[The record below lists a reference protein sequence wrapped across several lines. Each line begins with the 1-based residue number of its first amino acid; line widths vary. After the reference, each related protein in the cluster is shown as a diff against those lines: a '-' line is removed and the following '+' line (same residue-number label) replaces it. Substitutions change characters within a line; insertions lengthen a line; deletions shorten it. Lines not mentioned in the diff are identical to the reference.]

1 MMHHLVFF
9 FFPFFWVVGSSGIL
23 ESLIKKSKKIILENN
38 HFDVDFFFKLERLNL
53 LNYLVFFF
61 FVIGYLVLL
70 AVY

>member
-1 MMHHLVFF
+1 M
-9 FFPFFWVVGSSGIL
+9 VGSSGIL

-61 FVIGYLVLL
+61 VIGYLVLL

>member
-1 MMHHLVFF
+1 M
-9 FFPFFWVVGSSGIL
+9 VGSSGIL

-61 FVIGYLVLL
+61 L
-70 AVY
+70 